1 VNLLEFPEIFRVL
14 LIGIFSGTTIICGFA
29 LSYFAHVRHINFL
42 QDLIIR
48 LEDFLEYLSG
58 RTDTD
63 CDRDVT

>member
-1 VNLLEFPEIFRVL
+1 VNLLEFNEIFRVL
-14 LIGIFSGTTIICGFA
+14 LIGIFSGTAIICGFA
-29 LSYFAHVRHINFL
+29 LSYLAHVRHINFL

-63 CDRDVT
+63 NDRGEP